1 MDIKVGVSNR
11 HVHLNKEAYDIL
23 FNEEEFRVKNYLSQ
37 RGEFASELLVDIKTN
52 GGLVKNVR
60 VVGPLR
66 DEVQVEISR
75 SDSFVLKINP
85 PVRMSGNF
93 DSGEEVTLVNNA
105 KEFKTRNCIL
115 AHRHIHASYEDLE
128 KYGLNDEKTY
138 RVRVKGERGGTMDN
152 VRIKV
157 KDNYSLELH
166 IDTDEANAFL
176 ISNGDIVELEE

>member
-1 MDIKVGVSNR
+1 MNIKVGVSNR
-11 HVHLNKEAYDIL
+11 HVHLNKEAYNIL
-23 FNEEEFRVKNYLSQ
+23 FNDEEFRVKNYLSQ
-37 RGEFASELLVDIKTN
+37 GGEFASELLVDIKTN

-75 SDSFVLKINP
+75 SDAFVLKVNP
-85 PVRMSGNF
+85 PVRMSGYF

-128 KYGLNDEKTY
+128 KYGLDPEKTY
-138 RVRVKGERGGTMDN
+138 RIRVQGERGGTMDN

-157 KDNYSLELH
+157 KDNYSMELH

-176 ISNGDIVELEE
+176 ISNGDIVELED